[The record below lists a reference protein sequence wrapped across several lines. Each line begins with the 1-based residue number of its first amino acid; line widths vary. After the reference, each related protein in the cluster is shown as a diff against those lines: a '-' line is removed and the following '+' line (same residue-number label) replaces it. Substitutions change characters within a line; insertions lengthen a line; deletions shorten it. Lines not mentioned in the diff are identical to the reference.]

1 MTIDAAFTH
10 FPSLTTN
17 RLLLRQIQPQDA
29 EALFATFSDEE
40 AMQFYGHE
48 PHRSLDDTHALIEQI
63 QARYARREA
72 IRWGITLRDIVR
84 ELPTNDERSDVE
96 CVGARFIAPAG
107 WGGANAAEFATD
119 ILKGEDRVIGSCGF
133 YHFDAGFHRAET
145 GYELHRAFWGQ
156 GMMTEAMSAILTF
169 GFTELGLHRVEAII
183 DIANERSKGLLLKLG
198 FTYEGNLRQRYFFRD
213 RFEDEHYFGLLKD
226 EWLGSV

>member
-17 RLLLRQIQPQDA
+17 RLLLRQIQPQDV

-48 PHRSLDDTHALIEQI
+48 PHRSLDDTRALIEQI
-63 QARYARREA
+63 QARYARQEA
-72 IRWGITLRDIVR
+72 IRWGIT
-84 ELPTNDERSDVE
+84 
-96 CVGARFIAPAG
+96 
-107 WGGANAAEFATD
+107 
-119 ILKGEDRVIGSCGF
+119 LKGEDRVIGSCGF

-145 GYELHRAFWGQ
+145 GYELHRVFWGQ

-169 GFTELGLHRVEAII
+169 GFTELGLHRIEAII